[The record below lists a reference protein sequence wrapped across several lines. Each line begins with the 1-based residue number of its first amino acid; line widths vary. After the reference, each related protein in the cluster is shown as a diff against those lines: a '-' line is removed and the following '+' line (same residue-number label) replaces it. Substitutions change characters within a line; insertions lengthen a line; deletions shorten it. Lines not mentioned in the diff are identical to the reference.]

1 MFLSVV
7 IPFCNEEETIEELYA
22 RLTETWNRLS
32 TETGATWE
40 LICVNDGSRDRT
52 MEMLQ
57 SLHQQD
63 ERVKIID
70 LSRNYGQ
77 QIAISAGLDYAQ
89 GEAVIV
95 MDADLQDPPELMG
108 DMIREW
114 QQGFHMVYAVR
125 RARRGETFFKKAT
138 SRLFYRLMRSLM
150 QVDIPLDTGEFR
162 LMDRRMVQEM
172 RLIRERHRFLRG
184 LSTWIGFR
192 QKGIYFE
199 RPRRYAGE
207 TKYPLRM
214 MLRYALDAVTSFS
227 YQPLYMASYLGFF
240 LSVAALFGAV
250 LAIGLRLS
258 GNNNLLEGQATT
270 LVSVLLL
277 GGVQLISVGI
287 IGAYLGR
294 IYDEVKGRPLY
305 IVSNVYGL
313 PCRTTAEINDGVP
326 RPDAATPEESTSA

>member
-7 IPFCNEEETIEELYA
+7 IPFFNEEEVIEALYA
-22 RLTETWNRLS
+22 QLTDTWHQLS
-32 TETGATWE
+32 AEIGATWE
-40 LICVNDGSRDRT
+40 LICVNDGSSDRT
-52 MEMLQ
+52 MEL
-57 SLHQQD
+57 LRALNRQD
-63 ERVKIID
+63 DRIKIID

-89 GEAVIV
+89 GDAVII
-95 MDADLQDPPELMG
+95 MDADLQDPPELMR
-108 DMIREW
+108 DMIQEW

-125 RARRGETFFKKAT
+125 KARRGETFFKKAT
-138 SRLFYRLMRSLM
+138 SRLFYLLMRSLM

-162 LMDRRMVQEM
+162 LMDRRMVQEI
-172 RLIRERHRFLRG
+172 RLMRERHRFLRG
-184 LSTWIGFR
+184 LSTWVGFR

-199 RPRRYAGE
+199 RPGRYAGE

-227 YQPLYMASYLGFF
+227 YQPLYIASYLGFF
-240 LSVAALFGAV
+240 LSGLALFGAI
-250 LAIGLRLS
+250 LAVGLRLA
-258 GNNNLLEGQATT
+258 GNNNVLEGQATT

-305 IVSNVYGL
+305 IVGQVYGL
-313 PCRTTAEINDGVP
+313 PHRTTAELNAGVP
-326 RPDAATPEESTSA
+326 RPNAATPEESASA

>member
-7 IPFCNEEETIEELYA
+7 IPFFNEEEVIEALYA
-22 RLTETWNRLS
+22 KLAHTWNRLS
-32 TETGATWE
+32 AETDATWE
-40 LICVNDGSRDRT
+40 LICVNDGSSDCT
-52 MEMLQ
+52 MEMLRA
-57 SLHQQD
+57 LHQKD
-63 ERVKIID
+63 DRVKIID

-89 GEAVIV
+89 GEAVII
-95 MDADLQDPPELMG
+95 MDADLQDPPELMRE
-108 DMIREW
+108 MIQEW

-125 RARRGETFFKKAT
+125 KARRDETFFKKAT
-138 SRLFYRLMRSLM
+138 ARLFYLIMRFLM

-172 RLIRERHRFLRG
+172 RRMREHHRFLRG
-184 LSTWIGFR
+184 LSTWVGFK

-199 RPRRYAGE
+199 RPGRYAGE

-227 YQPLYMASYLGFF
+227 YQPLYIASYLGF
-240 LSVAALFGAV
+240 LLAALALIGAV
-250 LAIGLRLS
+250 LAVGLRLS
-258 GNNNLLEGQATT
+258 GNNVLEGQATT

-277 GGVQLISVGI
+277 SGVQLISVGI

-305 IVSNVYGL
+305 IIDNMYGL
-313 PCRTTAEINDGVP
+313 PDRTTAEISDGVP
-326 RPDAATPEESTSA
+326 RPDAATPEESISA

>member
-7 IPFCNEEETIEELYA
+7 IPFFNEEEVIEALYVQ
-22 RLTETWNRLS
+22 LTDTWHQLS
-32 TETGATWE
+32 VETGATWE
-40 LICVNDGSRDRT
+40 LICVNDGSSDRT
-52 MEMLQ
+52 MEMLRA
-57 SLHQQD
+57 LHQKD
-63 ERVKIID
+63 GRIKIID

-89 GEAVIV
+89 GEAVII
-95 MDADLQDPPELMG
+95 MDADLQDPPELMR
-108 DMIREW
+108 DMIQEW

-125 RARRGETFFKKAT
+125 KARRGETFFKKAT
-138 SRLFYRLMRSLM
+138 ARLFYLLMRSLM

-162 LMDRRMVQEM
+162 LMDRRMVQEI
-172 RLIRERHRFLRG
+172 RLMRERHRFLRG
-184 LSTWIGFR
+184 LSSWVGFK

-199 RPRRYAGE
+199 RPGRYAGE

-240 LSVAALFGAV
+240 LSVVALCGAI

-258 GNNNLLEGQATT
+258 GNNVLEGQATT

-277 GGVQLISVGI
+277 GGVQLISVGV

-305 IVSNVYGL
+305 IVGNVYGL
-313 PCRTTAEINDGVP
+313 PHRTTVEISGGVP